1 MDLSG
6 LKWPIIVLVV
16 VVVGWLLSSG
26 GVNWMEKNFTKSVP
40 GQDEKRDIS
49 DEAGLS
55 RLGGY
60 CMYLFRYERAAGI
73 FEKAI
78 DRYPNGANYYYNKYC
93 LARCYEKMDRFQD
106 SYDILIEL
114 IAENPSAVDKR
125 VNNNDILNLRA
136 QKLKEVH
143 NLQ

>member
-6 LKWPIIVLVV
+6 LKWPLIIVVV

-49 DEAGLS
+49 DEAGLA

-60 CMYLFRYERAAGI
+60 CMYLFRYEKAASI

-78 DRYPNGANYYYNKYC
+78 DRYPNGANYYYCKYC
-93 LARCYEKMDRFQD
+93 LARCYEKMDRYQD
-106 SYDILIEL
+106 SYNILLDL
-114 IAENPSAVDKR
+114 IAANASEVDKR
-125 VNNNDILNLRA
+125 VNNNDVLNLRA

-143 NLQ
+143 GF